1 MRMLDN
7 VVDINFYPVGKARN
21 ANTRHRPVG
30 MGIMGF
36 QNCLH
41 AMRIPYAS
49 MEAVEFADRAMEVV
63 CYNAY
68 YASTVLAEER
78 GVYSV
83 SARFVVPQKPSVARA
98 VLTDYEE
105 IPRFLPD
112 VKISLVRERTA
123 SHIVVEQEAVAR
135 MLMFSKRVHLMLDI
149 TQDADTIRFRD
160 QCAVSF
166 VQYEG
171 SWQLVPKNGGTEIV
185 YALTAQPSFDVPDI
199 ILKRMLKRDAGR
211 MIERLAR
218 EMAARSR

>member
-1 MRMLDN
+1 MMLLALAF
-7 VVDINFYPVGKARN
+7 V
-21 ANTRHRPVG
+21 
-30 MGIMGF
+30 
-36 QNCLH
+36 L
-41 AMRIPYAS
+41 S
-49 MEAVEFADRAMEVV
+49 ADPPAPDV
-63 CYNAY
+63 
-68 YASTVLAEER
+68 TVREER

-83 SARFVVPQKPSVARA
+83 SARFVVAQKPSVARA

-171 SWQLVPKNGGTEIV
+171 SWQLIPKNGGTEIV